1 MIGTIRNAKGRKHR
15 KENNVSRVV
24 AVLVPLVLVWAAPVC
39 AQDPPPRIPIFVV
52 DVQGNVPRFPQDPL
66 LADSRGLTVTDLP
79 GSGLGGQLGAH
90 VHLFKFKAITVG
102 VGGQATLTRA
112 KRTPPAEARN
122 LKAVTE
128 KFRSLGAQLS
138 LNFGAGTGWSYLS
151 GGIGRSNWSIVPEG
165 REPLEGDGES
175 LKTINYG
182 GGARWF
188 AKSHLAFSFDVR
200 LYAINPGVSSLPGKD
215 GSPRT
220 TFMVIGAGV
229 SLK

>member
-1 MIGTIRNAKGRKHR
+1 MTSTIGNAKTAKAARK
-15 KENNVSRVV
+15 NVTRVV
-24 AVLVPLVLVWAAPVC
+24 VAFVLLILVSAAPVR
-39 AQDPPPRIPIFVV
+39 AQEPPPRIPIFVV
-52 DVQGNVPRFPQDPL
+52 DLQGNVPRFPQDPL
-66 LADSRGLTVTDLP
+66 LAASRGLGETELP
-79 GSGLGGQLGAH
+79 STGLGGQLGAH
-90 VHLFKFKAITVG
+90 VYVFKFKAITVG

-112 KRTPPAEARN
+112 TRTPPAQAPT

-128 KFRSLGAQLS
+128 RFRSLGAQLS

-165 REPLEGDGES
+165 REPLEGDEES

-200 LYAINPGVSSLPGKD
+200 LYAINPGVSSLPGRD

>member
-1 MIGTIRNAKGRKHR
+1 MT
-15 KENNVSRVV
+15 RVV
-24 AVLVPLVLVWAAPVC
+24 VSLATVFLISVIAAR
-39 AQDPPPRIPIFVV
+39 AQDPPPRIPLLVV
-52 DVQGNVPRFPQDPL
+52 DVQGNFPNFPQNQAV
-66 LADSRGLTVTDLP
+66 ADSRDIALGELP
-79 GSGLGGQLGAH
+79 GRGLGAQIGIQLH
-90 VHLFKFKAITVG
+90 FFRFKAITFG
-102 VGGQATLTRA
+102 VGGQAMMSRA
-112 KRTPPAEARN
+112 TQTPAEGAPEE
-122 LKAVTE
+122 LVAVTE

-138 LNFGAGTGWSYLS
+138 LNFGNGNGWSYLS

-165 REPLEGDGES
+165 REPLEGDEEA

-200 LYAINPGVSSLPGKD
+200 FYAINPGVSSLPNTP

-220 TFMVIGAGV
+220 TFFVIGAGV